1 VFHERQQSITLRQ
14 FANCGRAAHNRTMK
28 RQAEMIEGPE
38 AWKRFEGAV
47 KKILTVPH
55 AEVQRRIAEYR
66 KTSASN
72 PNRRGPKRKG

>member
-1 VFHERQQSITLRQ
+1 
-14 FANCGRAAHNRTMK
+14 MK

-38 AWKRFEGAV
+38 AWERFEGAV

-66 KTSASN
+66 KASASN